1 MMSEVCRTLSEQF
14 FDIDTDVESI
24 LEVQATPGTQAV
36 NPPVSRAELA
46 VVRHLRQLHT
56 HRSPMDLSPSAWIE
70 AMNSGWLSPDAEKAL
85 RERVA
90 VAERSE
96 AALREHHD
104 WLTSELEFATDKM
117 REERELAQTT
127 IDELR
132 QQIVRLNAEI
142 RADRTR
148 IPSTPCMAS
157 RSIWTR
163 L

>member
-1 MMSEVCRTLSEQF
+1 MSEQQTETL
-14 FDIDTDVESI
+14 VELFI
-24 LEVQATPGTQAV
+24 PGAVTVPELQSSKTQV
-36 NPPVSRAELA
+36 TRAEMA
-46 VVRHLRQLHT
+46 IVRHLRRLHDRPAT
-56 HRSPMDLSPSAWIE
+56 MELSPAAWLE
-70 AMNSGWLSPDAEKAL
+70 AMSSGWLSPDAEKAL

-90 VAERSE
+90 VAEKSE

-117 REERELAQTT
+117 REERELAQAT

-132 QQIVRLNAEI
+132 QQIVSLNAEI

-148 IPSTPCMAS
+148 IPSPPCMAS

>member
-1 MMSEVCRTLSEQF
+1 MSEQQTETL
-14 FDIDTDVESI
+14 VELFI
-24 LEVQATPGTQAV
+24 PGAVTVPELQSSKTQV
-36 NPPVSRAELA
+36 TRAEMA
-46 VVRHLRQLHT
+46 IVRHLRRLHDRPAT
-56 HRSPMDLSPSAWIE
+56 MELSPAAWLE
-70 AMNSGWLSPDAEKAL
+70 AMSSGWLSPDAEKAL

-90 VAERSE
+90 VAEKSE

-104 WLTSELEFATDKM
+104 WLTG
-117 REERELAQTT
+117 ERELAQAT

-132 QQIVRLNAEI
+132 QQIVSLNAEI

-148 IPSTPCMAS
+148 IPSPPCMAS

>member
-24 LEVQATPGTQAV
+24 LEVQTAPGTQTV
-36 NPPVSRAELA
+36 NPPVSCAELA
-46 VVRHLRQLHT
+46 MVRHLRRLHT
-56 HRSPMDLSPSAWIE
+56 HQSPTDLSPSAWVE
-70 AMNSGWLSPDAEKAL
+70 AMSSGWLSPDAEKAL

-104 WLTSELEFATDKM
+104 WLTG
-117 REERELAQTT
+117 ERELAQDT
-127 IDELR
+127 INELR

-142 RADRTR
+142 RVDRTR

>member
-1 MMSEVCRTLSEQF
+1 MEACRTLAEQF
-14 FDIDTDVESI
+14 FDVDTDIETALKVRAM
-24 LEVQATPGTQAV
+24 LQTQTV

-46 VVRHLRQLHT
+46 AFRHWKHLHNERWPT
-56 HRSPMDLSPSAWIE
+56 DLSPDAWLE
-70 AMNSGWLSPDAEKAL
+70 ATHSGWLSPDAEKAL

-90 VAERSE
+90 VAEKSE

-117 REERELAQTT
+117 REERELAQAT

-132 QQIVRLNAEI
+132 QQIVSLNAEI